1 MANKAK
7 GWNVL
12 NHRKQ
17 IEANR
22 SRNKVE
28 KIVSKDGDFLC
39 FMLMPAKR
47 LYHGWTININD
58 RKRERIAIK
67 QALQKEKTLTRAQR
81 RRFMRRRSREGAR
94 A

>member
-7 GWNVL
+7 GWNIL

-22 SRNKVE
+22 SKNKVE
-28 KIVSKDGDFLC
+28 KVVSKDGDFLC
-39 FMLMPAKR
+39 FMLTPAKR
-47 LYHGWTININD
+47 LHHGWTIGIND
-58 RKRERIAIK
+58 HKRERIAIK
-67 QALQKEKTLTRAQR
+67 QMLQKEKTLTRAQR
-81 RRFMRRRSREGAR
+81 RRFVKRRGQKGAM